1 MIEARG
7 RTGRKP
13 MRLRRANRQPRARRE
28 PRGRVGCDNP
38 PTWRGA
44 AGRALIAAA
53 LVYAVSILLLH
64 QSAGRT
70 IVIFPIV
77 LVVYLPLIYYTD
89 LFLYRRNQRRKQ

>member
-13 MRLRRANRQPRARRE
+13 SAAEKGKPAAKGAKGTARPRRY
-28 PRGRVGCDNP
+28 DNP